1 MTDVISSGQR
11 VSLQYRLTL
20 DDGSVVEDAME
31 AEPLV
36 YVHGTGQMVPG
47 LEKQLEGKRVG
58 DECRLEVEAADAYG
72 EYDPTAEQAV
82 PRSQFPAEAE
92 IRPGTSFQ
100 AEGPRGVVDV
110 RVLKLE
116 GQAVPSAQRVRRARW
131 RHGGCQFTPRQPPRR
146 LLCDRDS
153 HRRRGRRNP
162 LRPRQSH
169 P

>member
-20 DDGSVVEDAME
+20 DDGTVVEDAME

-47 LEKQLEGKRVG
+47 LEKQLEGKGVG
-58 DECRLEVEAADAYG
+58 EECRLEVEAADAYG

-82 PRSQFPAEAE
+82 PRSQFPADAD
-92 IRPGTSFQ
+92 IRPGMSFQ

-110 RVLKLE
+110 RVLKLNGDE
-116 GQAVPSAQRVRRARW
+116 VVITTNHPLAGHRLTFDVRVVDVRKA
-131 RHGGCQFTPRQPPRR
+131 TAEASKKA
-146 LLCDRDS
+146 DS
-153 HRRRGRRNP
+153 G
-162 LRPRQSH
+162 
-169 P
+169 